1 MASHF
6 EKILAM
12 PEAVIE
18 RVVFVWSILAVIML
32 IFIAY
37 ASLRKK
43 PKKKKRWEKGGRGLK
58 KLDS

>member
-12 PEAVIE
+12 PDTVIE
-18 RVVFVWSILAVIML
+18 RVVLVWSVLAIIML

-37 ASLRKK
+37 TSLRKK

-58 KLDS
+58 RLDS